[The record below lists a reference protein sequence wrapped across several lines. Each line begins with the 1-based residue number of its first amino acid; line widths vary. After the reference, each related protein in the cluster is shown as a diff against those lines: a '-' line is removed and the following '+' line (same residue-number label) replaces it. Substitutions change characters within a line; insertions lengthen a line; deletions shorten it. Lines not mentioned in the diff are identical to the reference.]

1 VENIAT
7 LTAYSVLN
15 LTVSKLS
22 ELVLLDLLSELIN
35 VIQK

>member
-1 VENIAT
+1 M

-15 LTVSKLS
+15 LAASKLS
-22 ELVLLDLLSELIN
+22 ELVLLDRLLQLIN